1 MTSVEQQG
9 IQFKQM
15 LQNKLDHTQQVS
27 YRFQGETITPKI
39 VSMIKNN
46 YTEGFDVDL
55 SEYKF
60 TAKSLSDLSNVA
72 IVQDNNEDKHI
83 KRPDI
88 IEPYSNIL
96 TSDNVINYVSNIERE
111 LNKITSDKTNDELKT
126 ISDNIQL
133 QMNNIKSENNGII
146 SNVNSNYNIGISNE
160 TLLGEQMNAYID
172 TQKQYNKLVSAGH
185 TTKQGIFEEMHKY
198 NVNYAIILIT
208 LLGMAILA
216 KKALS

>member
-55 SEYKF
+55 SDYKF
-60 TAKSLSDLSNVA
+60 TAKSLSELSNVA
-72 IVQDNNEDKHI
+72 IVQDNNEDNHT

-88 IEPYSNIL
+88 IEPYINIV
-96 TSDNVINYVSNIERE
+96 TSDISTNLYKIQSEINR
-111 LNKITSDKTNDELKT
+111 ITSDKTEDELKT
-126 ISDNIQL
+126 IS
-133 QMNNIKSENNGII
+133 NNINFNINQIKSKNDGII
-146 SNVNSNYNIGISNE
+146 SNVNYNYNIGISNE
-160 TLLGEQMNAYID
+160 TLLGEQRNAYID

>member
-72 IVQDNNEDKHI
+72 IVQDNNEDNHI

-88 IEPYSNIL
+88 IEPYINIVA
-96 TSDNVINYVSNIERE
+96 SDISTNLYNIQSEINR
-111 LNKITSDKTNDELKT
+111 ITSDKTNDELNA
-126 ISDNIQL
+126 ISDKIQL
-133 QMNNIKSENNGII
+133 YMSNIKSENDGII
-146 SNVNSNYNIGISNE
+146 LNVSSNYNIGISNE

>member
-46 YTEGFDVDL
+46 STEGFDVDL
-55 SEYKF
+55 SDYKF
-60 TAKSLSDLSNVA
+60 TAKSLSELSNVA
-72 IVQDNNEDKHI
+72 IVQDNNEDNHI

-88 IEPYSNIL
+88 IEPYSNIVA
-96 TSDNVINYVSNIERE
+96 SDISTNINKIQSEINR
-111 LNKITSDKTNDELKT
+111 ITSDKTEDELKT
-126 ISDNIQL
+126 IS
-133 QMNNIKSENNGII
+133 NNINFNINQIKSKNDGII
-146 SNVNSNYNIGISNE
+146 SNVNYNYNIGISNE
-160 TLLGEQMNAYID
+160 TLLGEQRNAYID

>member
-60 TAKSLSDLSNVA
+60 TAKSLSDLNNVS
-72 IVQDNNEDKHI
+72 IVQDNNEDNHT

-96 TSDNVINYVSNIERE
+96 TSDNVTNYVSNIERE

-133 QMNNIKSENNGII
+133 QMNNIKSENDGII

-160 TLLGEQMNAYID
+160 TLLGKQMNSYID
-172 TQKQYNKLVSAGH
+172 TQKQYNKLVSAGQ